1 MMPSMSCRSPL
12 PRLLLGA
19 LALALPAAA
28 PASPRSAGTVTG
40 TLRYKGCLTNVMGA
54 TVAVIGRDR
63 VATSDSAGRFIVQLP
78 GGSYSL
84 VIRGPGLVP
93 DQRVDD
99 VVVEPGKLLDLRVVE
114 VWPDERPPQCTPDIA
129 PAPGSDT
136 ILAVAPDAPAVDLPG
151 NAVAPAVATP
161 DQVLLRGSPG
171 TGPGQFAVQG
181 NPAREDEDVL
191 GPPSFAVGPQGGL
204 YVLDTLNGRVQRFDA
219 HGRFTVAYPLARGAG
234 DPVMESDIA
243 ASEEG
248 GIFVF
253 TEGDSP
259 SLVQYDAAGK
269 VVLAAALPPS
279 FKGVDQVIALRQRPL
294 FLMLNGQTVRG
305 ELGWGGIRSEGPF
318 PGLPAGGVFVQAERA
333 GRWMVVLRFL
343 AADGRVRRAVHLRS
357 TIPVARV
364 RLVGVSRHGEVILA
378 VDRAEGNDDQASR
391 AEVLLLAV
399 TPQGQLAAA
408 VAVPPG
414 DRRWEFREFALA
426 PDGSV
431 VQMQSDL
438 AEVRLVR
445 WVLQPVR
452 RDSLAGEGMVKGRV
466 LDGSRPAAGASV
478 SVAKAHRSVATAG
491 DGTFEVRLPAGTW
504 AVTFRRPVAAGLEA
518 PPSELKVAVAA
529 GATVDVGNVSLS
541 PARAVPLLVPAPA
554 EPLP

>member
-12 PRLLLGA
+12 PRLFLGA

-28 PASPRSAGTVTG
+28 PASARSVGTVTG
-40 TLRYKGCLTNVMGA
+40 ILRYKGCLTNVMGA

-151 NAVAPAVATP
+151 SAVAPAVATP

-204 YVLDTLNGRVQRFDA
+204 YVLDTLNGRVQRFDG

-269 VVLAAALPPS
+269 VVLSAALPPS

-294 FLMLNGQTVRG
+294 FLMLNGQAVRG

-364 RLVGVSRHGEVILA
+364 RLVGVSRHGEVVLA

-445 WVLQPVR
+445 WALQPVR
-452 RDSLAGEGMVKGRV
+452 RDSVAGEGMVKGRV

-478 SVAKAHRSVATAG
+478 SVAKAHRSVATAV

-504 AVTFRRPVAAGLEA
+504 AVTFRRPVAAGPEA